1 MAYLQDIL
9 GLLSLRDNV
18 FLGRDTLAQRAREF
32 EAEFGLSKQE
42 AERMA
47 RQWQQQFEEQQN
59 RRRFEQQQQQ
69 QTFAQQQAQQNY
81 LNQQRDFAQGSQFR
95 QGRTNDLLRLLQVNP
110 GAFGREQTNAAFGQ
124 FGLPGYPSEHMLRR
138 TIA

>member
-47 RQWQQQFEEQQN
+47 QQWQQQFQEQQN

-69 QTFAQQQAQQNY
+69 QLFAQQQAQQNY
-81 LNQQRDFAQGSQFR
+81 MNQQRDFAQGSRFGE
-95 QGRTNDLLRLLQVNP
+95 GRRNDLLRLLQINP
-110 GAFGREQTNAAFGQ
+110 GAFAQEQMNSALQQ
-124 FGLPGYPSEHMLRR
+124 FGLPQYRQP
-138 TIA
+138 